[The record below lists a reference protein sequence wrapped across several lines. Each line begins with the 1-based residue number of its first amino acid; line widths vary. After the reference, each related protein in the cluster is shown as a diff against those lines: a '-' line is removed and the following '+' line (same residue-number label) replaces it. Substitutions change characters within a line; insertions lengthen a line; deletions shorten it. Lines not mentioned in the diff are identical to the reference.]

1 MLEDGE
7 ERGGSQ
13 ALANANGVL
22 KVIDMGALICSPIAF
37 GAIAT
42 CASLAA
48 AVAAMGAF
56 AVLACAAELPVVAHL
71 AAGFPALE
79 ARGSRR
85 ASVDE
90 PRGRAGR
97 PAAPGLAAMAREMA
111 AAYAAEPAA
120 RPALSLAVLYM
131 TVLSFGNI
139 MTGYLKAEGALDAAV
154 AAFRGS
160 GAVTGLLAAVLYSG
174 LHRCLSLRASGTLG
188 VWFQLANVVGAAVA
202 CHPDVPLPPRARFA
216 CLVAFVCCSRFGL
229 WTFDMSVTQMIQE
242 SVPGD
247 RIGRFNTAQ
256 ESLQKAFEV
265 VIYLLAMGF
274 HRPRDFWVLALV
286 SAAGVLAA
294 AANFMLRPMAEKATA
309 EKATA
314 EKAAEKATEK
324 ATVAPEGSSAPL
336 LPFFHLFS

>member
-1 MLEDGE
+1 MLEDRE

-71 AAGFPALE
+71 AAGSPALE
-79 ARGSRR
+79 AMGSRR

-90 PRGRAGR
+90 PRGQA
-97 PAAPGLAAMAREMA
+97 AAPGLASPSAMA

-139 MTGYLKAEGALDAAV
+139 MTGYLKAEGALDAEV

-216 CLVAFVCCSRFGL
+216 CLVVFVCCSRFGL

-242 SVPGD
+242 SVAAD

-274 HRPRDFWVLALV
+274 HKPRDFWVLALV

-294 AANFMLRPMAEKATA
+294 AANFTLRPMAEKATD
-309 EKATA
+309 KAG
-314 EKAAEKATEK
+314 
-324 ATVAPEGSSAPL
+324 PEGSSAPL
-336 LPFFHLFS
+336 

>member
-1 MLEDGE
+1 MLEDSE
-7 ERGGSQ
+7 ERGASQ

-71 AAGFPALE
+71 AAGSPALE
-79 ARGSRR
+79 AMGSRR

-90 PRGRAGR
+90 PRGQASVDEPRGQA
-97 PAAPGLAAMAREMA
+97 AAPGLASPSAMA

-139 MTGYLKAEGALDAAV
+139 MTGYLKAEGALDAEV

-216 CLVAFVCCSRFGL
+216 CLVVFVCCSRFGL

-242 SVPGD
+242 SVAAD

-274 HRPRDFWVLALV
+274 HKPRDFWVLALV

-294 AANFMLRPMAEKATA
+294 AANFMLRPMAEKATD
-309 EKATA
+309 KAG
-314 EKAAEKATEK
+314 
-324 ATVAPEGSSAPL
+324 PEGSSAPL
-336 LPFFHLFS
+336 